1 MSTKTYI
8 NNLKF
13 DIMADT
19 MLSFND
25 NSLSTDFL
33 SMDDLRK
40 ACPAAFKTT
49 PTNPGVSE
57 RYVHANTATVVED
70 LAKLGWYPVQA
81 KQCRPKKNSKGIR
94 SFHMI
99 AFQNPDVKICKP
111 VTDITGETT
120 EIVDSYLCIILTN
133 CYDGFILFKFM
144 VGLFR
149 LVCSNGLVMCS
160 DEMVNMSIRHINYDF
175 EALRLVVT
183 NAIEQVPYI
192 VNTMNTMKNTKLSET
207 EKKELAT
214 AVVKIR
220 KDVEDNEK
228 FSIDEATIM
237 DILEPVRDEDNSDDL
252 WTVFNI
258 CQEKMIKGG
267 FQATG
272 KNDKVRKQR
281 KITSIKKDVEYNQRL
296 WEIATRF
303 MPATVAA

>member
-1 MSTKTYI
+1 
-8 NNLKF
+8 
-13 DIMADT
+13 MADT

-49 PTNPGVSE
+49 PTNPNVSE

-81 KQCRPKKNSKGIR
+81 KQCRPKKGSKGIR
-94 SFHMI
+94 SFHML
-99 AFQNPDVKICKP
+99 AFQNPEVKISKM
-111 VTDITGETT
+111 VDNADGTST
-120 EIVDSYLCIILTN
+120 EIVDSYPRIILTN
-133 CYDGFILFKFM
+133 SHDGFNSFKFM
-144 VGLFR
+144 VGLYR
-149 LVCSNGLVMCS
+149 VVCSNGLIVCS

-175 EALRLVVT
+175 ETLRKIVAST
-183 NAIEQVPYI
+183 IEQVPQI
-192 VNTMNTMKNTKLSET
+192 TCTMNTMKNTTLT
-207 EKKELAT
+207 EANKKELAT
-214 AVVKIR
+214 AVVKVR
-220 KDVEDNEK
+220 KEMNDNQQIEL
-228 FSIDEATIM
+228 DEATIM
-237 DILEPVRDEDNSDDL
+237 DILMPVREEDKGDDL
-252 WTVFNI
+252 WTVFNV
-258 CQEKMIKGG
+258 CQEKLIKGG

-272 KNDKVRKQR
+272 KSDKVRKQR

>member
-1 MSTKTYI
+1 
-8 NNLKF
+8 
-13 DIMADT
+13 MADT

-40 ACPAAFKTT
+40 ACPAAFKAT

-70 LAKLGWYPVQA
+70 LAKLGWHPVQA

-120 EIVDSYLCIILTN
+120 EIVDSYPRIILTN
-133 CYDGFILFKFM
+133 SHDGFNSFKFM

>member
-1 MSTKTYI
+1 
-8 NNLKF
+8 
-13 DIMADT
+13 MADT
-19 MLSFND
+19 MLSFSD
-25 NSLSTDFL
+25 NNLSTNFL

-57 RYVHANTATVVED
+57 RYVHANTATVIED

-81 KQCRPKKNSKGIR
+81 KQCRPKKGSKGIR

-99 AFQNPDVKICKP
+99 ALQNPDVKICKP

-120 EIVDSYLCIILTN
+120 EIVDSYPRIILTN
-133 CYDGFILFKFM
+133 SHDGFNSFKFM

-149 LVCSNGLVMCS
+149 MVCSNGLILCS
-160 DEMVNMSIRHINYDF
+160 DEMVNMSIRHINYSF
-175 EALRLVVT
+175 EALRTVVSS
-183 NAIEQVPYI
+183 AIEQIPYI
-192 VNTMNTMKNTKLSET
+192 VNTMNTMKNTKLSEA

-220 KDVEDNEK
+220 KDVEDDEK
-228 FSIDEATIM
+228 FSIDEATVM

-252 WTVFNI
+252 WTVFNV

-267 FQATG
+267 FQSTG
-272 KNDKVRKQR
+272 KNDKARKQR
-281 KITSIKKDVEYNQRL
+281 KITSIKKDIDYNQRL
-296 WEIATRF
+296 WEIAMRF
-303 MPATVAA
+303 MPATAEA

>member
-1 MSTKTYI
+1 
-8 NNLKF
+8 
-13 DIMADT
+13 MADT
-19 MLSFND
+19 MLSFSD

-120 EIVDSYLCIILTN
+120 EIVDSYPRIILTN
-133 CYDGFILFKFM
+133 SHDGFNSFKFM

-175 EALRLVVT
+175 ETLRLVVT

-192 VNTMNTMKNTKLSET
+192 VNTMNTMKNTKLSEA

-220 KDVEDNEK
+220 KDDEDDEK
-228 FSIDEATIM
+228 FSIDEATVM
-237 DILEPVRDEDNSDDL
+237 DILEPDEDNSDDL

-267 FQATG
+267 FQSTG

-303 MPATVAA
+303 MPATAEA

>member
-1 MSTKTYI
+1 
-8 NNLKF
+8 
-13 DIMADT
+13 MADT

-33 SMDDLRK
+33 SMDEIRK
-40 ACPAAFKTT
+40 VCPAAFKTT

-99 AFQNPDVKICKP
+99 GFQNPNVKICKP
-111 VTDITGETT
+111 VTGITGETT
-120 EIVDSYLCIILTN
+120 EIVDSYPRIILTN
-133 CYDGFILFKFM
+133 SHDGFNSFKFM

-175 EALRLVVT
+175 ETLRLVVT

-192 VNTMNTMKNTKLSET
+192 VNTMNTMKSTKLSET

-228 FSIDEATIM
+228 FNIDEATIM
-237 DILEPVRDEDNSDDL
+237 DILEPVRDEDKSDDL

-267 FQATG
+267 YQATG
-272 KNDKVRKQR
+272 KNNKARKQR

-296 WEIATRF
+296 WEIATSF

>member
-1 MSTKTYI
+1 
-8 NNLKF
+8 
-13 DIMADT
+13 MADT
-19 MLSFND
+19 MLSFSD
-25 NSLSTDFL
+25 NSLSTNFL

-57 RYVHANTATVVED
+57 RYVHANTATVIED

-81 KQCRPKKNSKGIR
+81 KQCRPKKGSKGIR

-99 AFQNPDVKICKP
+99 ALQNPDVKICKP

-120 EIVDSYLCIILTN
+120 EIVDSYPRIILTN
-133 CYDGFILFKFM
+133 SHDGFNSFKFM

-149 LVCSNGLVMCS
+149 LVCSNGLILCS
-160 DEMVNMSIRHINYDF
+160 DEMVNMSIRHINYSF
-175 EALRLVVT
+175 EALRTVVSS
-183 NAIEQVPYI
+183 AIEQIPYI
-192 VNTMNTMKNTKLSET
+192 VNTMNTMKNTKLSEA

-220 KDVEDNEK
+220 KDVEDDEK
-228 FSIDEATIM
+228 FSIDEATVM
-237 DILEPVRDEDNSDDL
+237 DILMPVREEDKGDDL
-252 WTVFNI
+252 WTVFNV

-267 FQATG
+267 FQSTS

-296 WEIATRF
+296 WEIATKF
-303 MPATVAA
+303 MPATAEA

>member
-1 MSTKTYI
+1 
-8 NNLKF
+8 
-13 DIMADT
+13 MADT
-19 MLSFND
+19 MLSFSD
-25 NSLSTDFL
+25 NNLSTNFL

-49 PTNPGVSE
+49 PTNPDVSE
-57 RYVHANTATVVED
+57 RYVHANTATVIED

-81 KQCRPKKNSKGIR
+81 KQCRPKKGSKGIR

-99 AFQNPDVKICKP
+99 ALQNPDVKICKP

-120 EIVDSYLCIILTN
+120 EIVDSYPRIILTN
-133 CYDGFILFKFM
+133 SHDGFNSFKFM

-149 LVCSNGLVMCS
+149 LVCSNGLILCS
-160 DEMVNMSIRHINYDF
+160 DEMVNMSIRHINYSF
-175 EALRLVVT
+175 EALRTVVSS
-183 NAIEQVPYI
+183 AIEQIPYI
-192 VNTMNTMKNTKLSET
+192 VNTMNTMKNTKLSEA

-220 KDVEDNEK
+220 KDVEDDEK
-228 FSIDEATIM
+228 FSIDEATVM

-252 WTVFNI
+252 WTVFNV

-267 FQATG
+267 FQSTG